1 MNTNMN
7 LDAMRARMEA
17 MALAAKGGPSSTSPA
32 DASAAGGVDFQS
44 LLKNA
49 INQVNDA
56 QNTAQAK
63 AQDFQMGKSDTSLEE
78 VITSLQKANLSLQ
91 GMIAVRNKLVDA
103 YKDITNIQV

>member
-1 MNTNMN
+1 MDINSSLN
-7 LDAMRARMEA
+7 AMKAQMDA
-17 MALAAKGGPSSTSPA
+17 MALGLKGMSAPSS
-32 DASAAGGVDFQS
+32 DASQTNGADFQS
-44 LLKNA
+44 ILTKA
-49 INQVNDA
+49 VSQVNDA
-56 QNTAQAK
+56 QNSAQAK